1 MIFFMWIELEDFYFV
16 VINFIRYKK
25 KKYLDFF
32 LLVFVEK
39 DKR

>member
-1 MIFFMWIELEDFYFV
+1 MIFFMWIELDDFYFV
-16 VINFIRYKK
+16 IINFIWYK